1 MKNCVSFIET
11 SENLCIISWTSEK
24 LCIIS
29 WASTQNS
36 QASKSCDLVN
46 YNTRH

>member
-1 MKNCVSFIET
+1 MKNCVLFIET

-24 LCIIS
+24 LCIS